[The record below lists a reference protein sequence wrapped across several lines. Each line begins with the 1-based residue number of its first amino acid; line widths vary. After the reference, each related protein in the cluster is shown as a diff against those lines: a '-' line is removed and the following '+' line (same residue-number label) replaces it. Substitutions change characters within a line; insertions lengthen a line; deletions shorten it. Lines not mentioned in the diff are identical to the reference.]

1 MKLLLVLPNS
11 IFNKIQQLIESGKYA
26 SSSDFFIAAVEN
38 QLLLE
43 TTLSKGTDVVLP
55 DTDTISSEKTGEDIV
70 KRFVLKP
77 GKELIKT
84 VAVPLP
90 EQLLYPGSGS
100 ENELFLWGQ
109 INRIFPMKV
118 GLRILTNLLAEKNE
132 QYIELDEFTEKA
144 VELAKLVRNRLMA
157 ETLQI
162 TGKKDSL
169 WSGLPSEDSDKS
181 ASRYKMQF
189 LAYMRKD
196 GIIEGGL
203 GRLKF
208 VNLKREENRK
218 IYIGITGPG
227 LEFYMLEN
235 SILDAGVYNSGSL
248 SEEEKRFYLKH
259 ISSEVPG
266 ETRAFIDVL
275 SLLKEGRNNQTSL
288 NKELGK
294 IWSKN
299 WSAAVINTQRNG
311 TISRLTELSLM
322 EKIKSGI
329 EVEYRISKTGIEF
342 LTSKTK

>member
-55 DTDTISSEKTGEDIV
+55 DTDTITSEKTREDIV

-84 VAVPLP
+84 VATPLP
-90 EQLLYPGSGS
+90 EQLLYPGSDS
-100 ENELFLWGQ
+100 ENDLFLWGQ

-118 GLRILTNLLAEKNE
+118 GLRILANLLAEKNE
-132 QYIELDEFTEKA
+132 QDVELDEFTEKA
-144 VELAKLVRNRLMA
+144 VELAKLVRSRLMA

-189 LAYMRKD
+189 LAYLRKD

-218 IYIGITGPG
+218 THIGITEKG
-227 LEFYMLEN
+227 LEFCVLEN
-235 SILDAGVYNSGSL
+235 PILDAGVYNSGSL
-248 SEEEKRFYLKH
+248 SEEGRQFYLRH

-266 ETRAFIDVL
+266 ETRAFVDVL
-275 SLLKEGRNNQTSL
+275 SLLKEGKNSQSSL
-288 NKELGK
+288 NRELRK
-294 IWSKN
+294 IWPKN
-299 WSAAVINTQRNG
+299 WSGAVINTQRNG
-311 TISRLTELSLM
+311 TVSRLAELSLM
-322 EKIKSGI
+322 EKIKNGI
-329 EVEYRISKTGIEF
+329 EVEYRISKTCIDF
-342 LTSKTK
+342 LAKGTK